1 MDAVLHDA
9 RLPRVG
15 VPRALLARPESFG
28 GTSQGD
34 LLCGRLIVKD
44 GVVRGLT
51 PETGAPRPSRVLLP
65 KLAEA
70 HIHLDKCHSIERIPD
85 VGGDLAAALA
95 AQMQDKALWTEDDL
109 MRRAR
114 RGVDE
119 LIAAGVGAA
128 RSHVDWGTGPDEPA
142 QPLAW
147 AVIQALKPY
156 AAEQGLHLQ
165 GAALTSIDE
174 MGDSARAEGVARII
188 ARDGGAFGSFVLTH
202 PDKRTGLLTMFR
214 LAERFGLPLDFHVD
228 EGLDPELTG
237 LETIADVALETGF
250 EGPIL
255 CGHACSLASHH
266 PDDVAR
272 IADKLARAGIA
283 VAALPTTN
291 LYLQGR
297 RAGGTP
303 DRRGVTRLHELAARG
318 VAVVVATDNVRDAFC
333 PIGRHDPMHSLAIA
347 VMAGHLDPPYDR
359 HMATIT
365 TNARRAMGLPA
376 LTVDGAATGDL
387 ILFDAPSLSGV
398 IAGALPPIS
407 LNDQLEKTDA

>member
-1 MDAVLHDA
+1 MDAVFHDA

-28 GTSQGD
+28 GTAQGD
-34 LLCGRLIVKD
+34 LLCGTLVVQG

-51 PETGAPRPSRVLLP
+51 PETGAPRPTRVLLP

-109 MRRAR
+109 TRRAR

-128 RSHVDWGTGPDEPA
+128 RSHVDWGTAAGEPD
-142 QPLAW
+142 QPVAW
-147 AVIQALKPY
+147 GVLHDLKRYAL
-156 AAEQGLHLQ
+156 ERGLILQ
-165 GAALTSIDE
+165 SAALTGIDE
-174 MGDSARAEGVARII
+174 MADPTRAESVARIV
-188 ARDGGAFGSFVLTH
+188 ARDGGAFGSFALNH
-202 PDKRTGLLTMFR
+202 ADKRIGLLTMFR
-214 LAERFGLPLDFHVD
+214 LAELFGLPLDFHVD
-228 EGLDPELTG
+228 EGLAPSLTG
-237 LETIADVALETGF
+237 LELIADVALETGF
-250 EGPIL
+250 QGPIL
-255 CGHACSLASHH
+255 CGHACSLASH
-266 PDDVAR
+266 DLEDVAR
-272 IADKLARAGIA
+272 IAEKLARARIA
-283 VAALPTTN
+283 VAVLPTTN

-297 RAGGTP
+297 IANGTP

-318 VAVVVATDNVRDAFC
+318 VEIVVATDNVRDAFC
-333 PIGRHDPMHSLAIA
+333 PIGRHDPMHSLAVG
-347 VMAGHLDPPYDR
+347 VMAGHLDPPYGR

-365 TNARRAMGLPA
+365 THARRAMGLPA
-376 LTVDGAATGDL
+376 LTIDGAAAGDL